1 MKKIALF
8 TILCFALSRAQ
19 SPDSL
24 SDSLSIPSEA
34 AEAGISEKDSLNLQ
48 SADLDSIMPAAGIDS
63 SALTV
68 ATDSLSNARDEIHK
82 EEKHEGMRLT
92 KRTFDHKRQVVLGV
106 GMMAFIAII
115 LTTTQSLNP
124 D

>member
-1 MKKIALF
+1 MKRIALF
-8 TILCFALSRAQ
+8 IILCFALSRAQ

-24 SDSLSIPSEA
+24 SDSLSMPLEA
-34 AEAGISEKDSLNLQ
+34 ADAGISEKDSLNLE
-48 SADLDSIMPAAGIDS
+48 SADLGSIMPAAGIDS

-68 ATDSLSNARDEIHK
+68 ATDSLSNARDEIRK

-92 KRTFDHKRQVVLGV
+92 KRTLDHKRQVMLGV

-115 LTTTQSLNP
+115 LTTSQSLNP
-124 D
+124 N